1 MRSTP
6 EGKGWTFSAFRPIV
20 ARHRK
25 GGIRRTRATAVTD
38 GYNLDPMKLLMN
50 AGQIQD
56 AIEGIKNK
64 IISHLEAESV
74 ETSKLALVGIRRRGE
89 IIAERLSA
97 LLEADLGFQ
106 PPVGALDIT
115 MYRDDPMRS
124 PLTIPLGTEMNF
136 RLDDRPVILVDDV
149 LFTGRSVR
157 AALDAM
163 VDFGRPRFIRLAV
176 LFDRAGREYPIAAD
190 FTGRNIDVE
199 RDLAIMVELC
209 PLDERDAVF
218 LVTNHPKRRRRS

>member
-1 MRSTP
+1 
-6 EGKGWTFSAFRPIV
+6 
-20 ARHRK
+20 
-25 GGIRRTRATAVTD
+25 
-38 GYNLDPMKLLMN
+38 MKLLMN

-64 IISHLEAESV
+64 IISHLETESV
-74 ETSKLALVGIRRRGE
+74 DTAKLALVGIRRRGE
-89 IIAERLSA
+89 IIAGRLSG
-97 LLEADLGFQ
+97 LLEPHLGFR

-115 MYRDDPMRS
+115 MYRDDAMRS

-199 RDLAIMVELC
+199 RDSVIMVQLK
-209 PLDERDAVF
+209 PLDDADRVYIA
-218 LVTNHPKRRRRS
+218 RRAPVKGRPS